1 MPSRAVGWSPA
12 GGRQELEAQLRR
24 YGGLEDATINL
35 ADAALI
41 LAALDRPRVN
51 LARYHHHLDE
61 LARDAAVAAAKDP
74 GGETLDQRIAILNET
89 LRGRHGYEG
98 DELTYDDLQNA
109 NLMRVID
116 RRKGLPVALAILYL
130 HTARTQGWTIEG
142 LNFPGHFLLRLE
154 QDGERAILDPFRGE
168 TVRGTPALRGL
179 LKTSLGEEA
188 ELKPHHTA
196 PLGNRAILL
205 RLQNNIKLR
214 LVEQRRPQDALEIL
228 DTMLMLAPRD
238 AALWREAGILHGH
251 LENLRAALLAF
262 EQVLDLADV
271 EPLRHEAA
279 GFIQKIRARLN

>member
-1 MPSRAVGWSPA
+1 MSSRAMGWSPA
-12 GGRQELEAQLRR
+12 SGRQELEAQLRR
-24 YGGLEDATINL
+24 YGGLEDAAIDL
-35 ADAALI
+35 ADAALL
-41 LAALDRPRVN
+41 LAALDRPRVS
-51 LARYHHHLDE
+51 LARYRHHLEE
-61 LARDAAVAAAKDP
+61 LARDAAAEEAGDAA
-74 GGETLDQRIAILNET
+74 LDRRIGTLNET

-98 DELTYDDLQNA
+98 HELTYDDLQNA

-130 HTARTQGWTIEG
+130 HTARAQGWAIEG

-154 QDGERAILDPFRGE
+154 LDGERAILDPFHGR
-168 TVRGTPALRGL
+168 TVPGTPALREL

-188 ELKPHHTA
+188 ELRPHHTA
-196 PLGNRAILL
+196 PVGNRDILL

-214 LVEQRRPQDALEIL
+214 LVEQQRPQEALEIL
-228 DTMLMLAPRD
+228 DSMLMLAPRD
-238 AALWREAGILHGH
+238 AALWREAGMLHGH

>member
-1 MPSRAVGWSPA
+1 MSSRAMGWSPA
-12 GGRQELEAQLRR
+12 SGRQELEAQLRR
-24 YGGLEDATINL
+24 YGGLEDAAIDL
-35 ADAALI
+35 ADAALL
-41 LAALDRPRVN
+41 LAALDRPRVS
-51 LARYHHHLDE
+51 LARYRHHLEE
-61 LARDAAVAAAKDP
+61 LARDAAAEEAGDAA
-74 GGETLDQRIAILNET
+74 LDRRIGTLNET

-130 HTARTQGWTIEG
+130 HTARAQGWAIEG

-154 QDGERAILDPFRGE
+154 LDGERAILDPFHGR
-168 TVRGTPALRGL
+168 TVPGTPALREL

-188 ELKPHHTA
+188 ELRPHHTA
-196 PLGNRAILL
+196 PVGNRDILL

-214 LVEQRRPQDALEIL
+214 LVEQQRPQEALEIL
-228 DTMLMLAPRD
+228 DSMLMLAPRD
-238 AALWREAGILHGH
+238 AALWREAGMLHGH